1 MNPPSS
7 VVMPSDKTET
17 SSESSPFASENISS
31 NCFEL
36 FGLSC
41 SKFGFEVVLPE
52 LGFDGETVF
61 IGKGCFVNEP
71 ELKSVMVDCIDTYW
85 YFFQLFDYL
94 ERTCWF
100 GFDRVWLNGNCIG
113 RHVPI

>member
-1 MNPPSS
+1 MLNFQTLNPPSS
-7 VVMPSDKTET
+7 VVIPSDKTET
-17 SSESSPFASENISS
+17 SSESSPFASEKISS

-71 ELKSVMVDCIDTYW
+71 EFVMVGCININYTFLIIW
-85 YFFQLFDYL
+85 L
-94 ERTCWF
+94 RTCWF
-100 GFDRVWLNGNCIG
+100 GFD
-113 RHVPI
+113 